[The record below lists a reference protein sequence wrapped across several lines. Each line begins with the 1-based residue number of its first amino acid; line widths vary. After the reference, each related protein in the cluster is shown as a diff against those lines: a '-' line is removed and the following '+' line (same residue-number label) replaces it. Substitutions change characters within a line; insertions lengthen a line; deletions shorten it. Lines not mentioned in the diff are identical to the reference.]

1 MTELIAILVA
11 GLSVGTPILYATVG
25 ETITEK
31 CGNMNLG
38 VEGVM
43 LIGAVM
49 GFITGSRTGNPWLA
63 LLAAGVA
70 GAIGTLLFGFLTIT
84 LRCNQT
90 VTGLTLSIFGGGF
103 ANFLGNSYMGSRLP
117 DSVLAAFGNI
127 KIPVLGDIPVIGR
140 IFFQQNLLVYLSYLL
155 VIVVTIFMSRI
166 NAGLNLR
173 IIGENP
179 GTADS
184 LGINVTKYKY
194 LSVLVS
200 GFLCGIGGAY
210 ICLVTIPTWQN
221 NIVGGKGWIAVTL
234 VIFTNWSVKNDFLG
248 AMLFGILT
256 ILGIYLQKY
265 NLPISQYFFDMLPY
279 LMTILIMCLGAFN
292 KKRTVGEPESLGVAY
307 FRESR

>member
-1 MTELIAILVA
+1 MNELTAILVA

-49 GFITGSRTGNPWLA
+49 GFITGYRSGNPILA
-63 LLAAGVA
+63 LLAAGIA
-70 GAIGTLLFGFLTIT
+70 GSLAALLFGFLTIS

-103 ANFLGNSYMGSRLP
+103 ANFVGNSYMGSRLP
-117 DSVLAAFGNI
+117 DSVLNVFSTL
-127 KIPVLGDIPVIGR
+127 KVPLLGDIPVIGE
-140 IFFQQNLLVYLSYLL
+140 IFFQQNILVYASYIL
-155 VIVVTIFMSRI
+155 IVLAAVFMNRT
-166 NAGLNLR
+166 NAGLNLK

-234 VIFTNWSVKNDFLG
+234 VIFTNWNVKNDFLG
-248 AMLFGILT
+248 ALLFGVLT

-279 LMTILIMCLGAFN
+279 LMTILIMCVGAFN
-292 KKRTVGEPESLGVAY
+292 KKRRIGEPAGLGAAY

>member
-1 MTELIAILVA
+1 MSLLIAILIA
-11 GLSVGTPILYATVG
+11 GLSVGTPILFATVG

-43 LIGAVM
+43 LIGAVSA
-49 GFITGSRTGNPWLA
+49 FISGYRTGNA
-63 LLAAGVA
+63 LVAILVA
-70 GAIGTLLFGFLTIT
+70 GIAGALATLIFGIMTIS

-90 VTGLTLSIFGGGF
+90 VTGLILSIFGAGF
-103 ANFLGNSYMGSRLP
+103 ANFIGNSYMGSRLP
-117 DSVLAAFGNI
+117 DTVLQHFGNI
-127 KIPVLGDIPVIGR
+127 KIPVLGDIPFIGR
-140 IFFQQNLLVYLSYLL
+140 ILFQQNILVYCSYIL
-155 VIVVTIFMSRI
+155 VILVAVFIDKT
-166 NAGLNLR
+166 NVGLNLR

-179 GTADS
+179 ATADS

-194 LSVLVS
+194 ISVLVS

-221 NIVGGKGWIAVTL
+221 DIVGGKGWIAVTL
-234 VIFTNWSVKNDFLG
+234 VIFTNWTVRNDFLG
-248 AMLFGILT
+248 AWLFGVLT

-279 LMTILIMCLGAFN
+279 LMTIIIMCAGVFN
-292 KKRTVGEPESLGVAY
+292 KKKRVGEPQGLGAAY

>member
-1 MTELIAILVA
+1 MNALIAILIA

-49 GFITGSRTGNPWLA
+49 GFIVGYKTGNPLLA
-63 LLAAGVA
+63 LLAAGLA
-70 GAIGTLLFGFLTIT
+70 GCAGNLIFGILTIS

-103 ANFLGNSYMGSRLP
+103 ANFVGNSYMGSRLP
-117 DSVLAAFGNI
+117 DGLLKWFSNM
-127 KIPVLGDIPVIGR
+127 KIPVLGDIPVVGK
-140 IFFQQNLLVYLSYLL
+140 IFFEQNILVYASYIL
-155 VIVVTIFMSRI
+155 IVAATIFMRNT
-166 NAGLNLR
+166 NAGLNLK
-173 IIGENP
+173 IVGENP
-179 GTADS
+179 AAADS

-194 LSVLVS
+194 LSVLLS
-200 GFLCGIGGAY
+200 GVLCGIGGAY

-221 NIVGGKGWIAVTL
+221 SIVGGKGWIAVTL
-234 VIFTNWSVKNDFLG
+234 VIFTNWNIRNDFCG
-248 AMLFGILT
+248 ALLFGILS

-279 LMTILIMCLGAFN
+279 LMTVVIMCLSVFN
-292 KKRTVGEPESLGVAY
+292 KKGRTGEPEGLGVSY